1 LQAGFEVEKKPVETT
16 FAGRP
21 AVFFPYWSPVAG
33 LHWYTLSTEIRCH
46 TVKIIMTSR
55 DTKTLES
62 LMKDLNKMQLPA
74 EASPTGGTGGGLF
87 PVCIKDYSRGDHL
100 IQHEEP
106 IFPMRRF
113 NAVPVRIII
122 GKDGA
127 IKHVHILTA
136 LPEQEQAVYA
146 ALKKW
151 KYRPINN
158 EQNGQPVEVETGI
171 MFDRPITAVPS
182 TGRAT
187 ATIK

>member
-16 FAGRP
+16 VAGRP

-33 LHWYTLSTEIRCH
+33 LHWYTLSTKIRCH
-46 TVKIIMTSR
+46 TVKIIMTS
-55 DTKTLES
+55 
-62 LMKDLNKMQLPA
+62 
-74 EASPTGGTGGGLF
+74 TGGGLF
-87 PVCIKDYSRGDHL
+87 PVCIKDYARGDHL

-136 LPEQEQAVYA
+136 FPEQEQAVYA

-151 KYRPINN
+151 RYRPY
-158 EQNGQPVEVETGI
+158 EQNGQPMEVETGI
-171 MFDRPITAVPS
+171 MFGQPLAPRPASGRVKTAS
-182 TGRAT
+182 
-187 ATIK
+187 K